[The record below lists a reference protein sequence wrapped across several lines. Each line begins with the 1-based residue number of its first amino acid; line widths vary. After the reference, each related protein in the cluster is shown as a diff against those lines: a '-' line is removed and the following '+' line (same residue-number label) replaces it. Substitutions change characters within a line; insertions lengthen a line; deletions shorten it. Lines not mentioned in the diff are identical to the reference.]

1 MGRKKKERNPS
12 RIVYLDLH
20 VLDLIIDM
28 TIFEREEDV
37 ENFNRTEKSVEINE
51 ILDSNFMIWEQ

>member
-37 ENFNRTEKSVEINE
+37 ENFNRTMSVEINE

>member
-37 ENFNRTEKSVEINE
+37 ENFNRTVSVEINE